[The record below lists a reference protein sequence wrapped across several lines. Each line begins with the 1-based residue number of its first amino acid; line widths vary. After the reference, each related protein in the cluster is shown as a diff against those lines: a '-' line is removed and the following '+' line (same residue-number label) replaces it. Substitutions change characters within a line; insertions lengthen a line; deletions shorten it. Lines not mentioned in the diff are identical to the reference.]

1 MEESV
6 GLLFVRYCRAIL
18 FILLHRDIIDKNITI
33 ILSRALNLLW
43 LRLVQLISTVT
54 LAIVLDNIA
63 NTALLPTAVLS
74 VTALIVMTLLL

>member
-1 MEESV
+1 MEESD

-18 FILLHRDIIDKNITI
+18 FILLHRDIIDNNITI

-54 LAIVLDNIA
+54 LAIVLDN

-74 VTALIVMTLLL
+74 VTVLIVMTLLLQ

>member
-18 FILLHRDIIDKNITI
+18 FILLHRDIIDNNITI

-54 LAIVLDNIA
+54 LAIVLDN

-74 VTALIVMTLLL
+74 VTVLIVMTLIL

>member
-18 FILLHRDIIDKNITI
+18 FILLHRDIIDNNITI

-54 LAIVLDNIA
+54 LAIVLDN

-74 VTALIVMTLLL
+74 VTELIVMTLILQ

>member
-1 MEESV
+1 MEETV

-18 FILLHRDIIDKNITI
+18 FILLHRDIIDNNITI

-54 LAIVLDNIA
+54 LAIVLDN

-74 VTALIVMTLLL
+74 VTELIVMTLILQ